1 MDNSIVGTS
10 TMPLSATH
18 FNISE
23 RIDGDTPVKLA
34 NKNGIKTTDIIKINQ
49 KKYER
54 KVKKVKLS
62 ARSELDIF
70 EWSKCG
76 FANNNYWISPD
87 ADKLPRIDVSQVS
100 REDFIMKY
108 EEPVL
113 PVVITGCTKDWA
125 AETKWNKEELLRNYA
140 RHKFKIGED
149 DKGNPVRMTFKYYMY
164 YLETEGFKDDS
175 PLYIFDSS
183 FGRRGK
189 PKKANVEELKRKNL
203 RPKSKE
209 CLLKDYKVP
218 TYFDDDL
225 FRFTGENRR
234 PPYRWFILGGE
245 RSGTGIHSDP
255 LGTSAWNTLL
265 VGHKRW
271 CLFPPSTPRKLIDP
285 KQKDHEAVTWFT
297 CVLPKL
303 LEVHEGRNKS
313 LAEEYGMI
321 EALQRPGET
330 MFVPGGWYHVVMN
343 LDFTI
348 AVTQNFCSPT
358 SIEQVWLRTRNAR
371 PKLAQK
377 LLSKIIRFEKSST
390 DDDGDT
396 EVSETESEEDG
407 ADVRRLNVETAKRA
421 FSSSAA
427 NATKVAVLGA
437 AGGIGQPLAL
447 TLKQNELI
455 SHLSLYDIVNG
466 PGVAADLDHIDI
478 DGKVTGYT
486 PDNDGLKHAIT
497 DATIIVI
504 PAGVPRKPGMTRD
517 DLFNTNAGI
526 VRDLANAAA
535 QYAPKAHM
543 AIISNPVNSTVPI
556 VSEIFKKHKVYDPK
570 STKKEKITVVGGHS
584 GVTIIPLLSQ
594 TSSNFT
600 DDELKAL
607 THRIQF
613 GGDEVVKAKAGS
625 GSATLS
631 MSYAAARFVNSLL
644 RALKGES
651 GIIEPAYV
659 RSPLFESKGL
669 EYFASNVEL
678 CHDGVGK
685 IHDLGPL
692 NQYEKQLLEAAL
704 PELKKNIAK
713 GVDFVHK

>member
-1 MDNSIVGTS
+1 
-10 TMPLSATH
+10 MPLSATH
-18 FNISE
+18 FNISNISE
-23 RIDGDTPVKLA
+23 RLDGDTPVKLA

-54 KVKKVKLS
+54 KVKKVKLN

-108 EEPVL
+108 EAPGL
-113 PVVITGCTKDWA
+113 PVVITGCTRGWA

-189 PKKANVEELKRKNL
+189 SKKAGVEELKKKNL

-209 CLLKDYKVP
+209 YLLKDYKVP

-245 RSGTGIHSDP
+245 RSGTGIHADP

-303 LEVHEGRNKS
+303 LEVHEGKNKS

-377 LLSKIIRFEKSST
+377 LLSKIIRLSTIGGTRHSKNFYRNLVNKIKALETIPALPESSSSSSSSSTSSSEKSST

-407 ADVRRLNVETAKRA
+407 ADGECRCYSCKMKAKR
-421 FSSSAA
+421 
-427 NATKVAVLGA
+427 
-437 AGGIGQPLAL
+437 
-447 TLKQNELI
+447 
-455 SHLSLYDIVNG
+455 
-466 PGVAADLDHIDI
+466 
-478 DGKVTGYT
+478 
-486 PDNDGLKHAIT
+486 
-497 DATIIVI
+497 
-504 PAGVPRKPGMTRD
+504 
-517 DLFNTNAGI
+517 
-526 VRDLANAAA
+526 
-535 QYAPKAHM
+535 
-543 AIISNPVNSTVPI
+543 
-556 VSEIFKKHKVYDPK
+556 
-570 STKKEKITVVGGHS
+570 
-584 GVTIIPLLSQ
+584 
-594 TSSNFT
+594 
-600 DDELKAL
+600 
-607 THRIQF
+607 
-613 GGDEVVKAKAGS
+613 KAK
-625 GSATLS
+625 
-631 MSYAAARFVNSLL
+631 RQE
-644 RALKGES
+644 R
-651 GIIEPAYV
+651 
-659 RSPLFESKGL
+659 
-669 EYFASNVEL
+669 
-678 CHDGVGK
+678 
-685 IHDLGPL
+685 
-692 NQYEKQLLEAAL
+692 EKQKLEMQK
-704 PELKKNIAK
+704 EWEKRRYENNTGGMLKREERMTIEDDRDRKK
-713 GVDFVHK
+713 RREM